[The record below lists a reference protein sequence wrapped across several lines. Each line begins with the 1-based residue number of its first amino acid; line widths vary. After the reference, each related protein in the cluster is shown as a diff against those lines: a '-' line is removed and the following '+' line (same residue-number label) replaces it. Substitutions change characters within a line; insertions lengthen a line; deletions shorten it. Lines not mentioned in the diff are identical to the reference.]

1 VPRSPPDRT
10 PMPMPRT
17 PDVAFRINPYT
28 RWVYDHPERLLA
40 EPTPALLDRARRS
53 AGPAPRL
60 EVDLGCGSGNFL
72 VQLAAA
78 HRDRHYVGFEL
89 RYKRLVKAA
98 RKLERQGCANAWLL
112 REAAERCGD
121 YFAPA
126 TVDCVYINFPD
137 PWPRRSQWKK
147 RLFGKAFLE
156 DLQRVLKPGGEVRL
170 KTDHS
175 GYFLHALQLI
185 RDLPGW
191 RLSQF
196 ANDLHQGMPRV
207 QQCHGNLPR
216 VMPRNVETEFE
227 QLFLSKRQPVHFVAV
242 EKVDQPHGPA
252 LSQ

>member
-1 VPRSPPDRT
+1 
-10 PMPMPRT
+10 MPMPHT
-17 PDVAFRINPYT
+17 PDTAFRINPYT

-40 EPTPALLDRARRS
+40 EPTPDLLARARRL
-53 AGPAPRL
+53 AAPASRL

-78 HRDRHYVGFEL
+78 HSDRHYVGFEL
-89 RYKRLVKAA
+89 RYKRLVKSA

-112 REAAERCGD
+112 REAAERFGD

-126 TVDCVYINFPD
+126 SVDRVYVNFPD

-147 RLFGKAFLE
+147 RLIGKAFLE
-156 DLQRVLKPGGEVRL
+156 ELQRVLKPDGELRL

-185 RDLPGW
+185 LDRPGW

-196 ANDLHQGMPRV
+196 ANDLHRGIPRV
-207 QQCHGNLPR
+207 QQCHGDTPR
-216 VMPRNVETEFE
+216 LIPQNVETEFE
-227 QLFLSKRQPVHFVAV
+227 QLFLSKRQPVHFMAV
-242 EKVDQPHGPA
+242 QKVGRPHDPV
-252 LSQ
+252 LSH